1 MTVREFVGSAADDNF
16 NISETRNESSVY
28 NADNSAGKDMTV
40 KQMNDRMEAQ
50 VQFLQAILDANS
62 KPKVSVTI
70 DSINASILPGDNL
83 TFTEIDAP
91 VTVSSLLVRAII
103 YDLGNA
109 QTTFTGDA
117 VITIVEET

>member
-1 MTVREFVGSAADDNF
+1 
-16 NISETRNESSVY
+16 
-28 NADNSAGKDMTV
+28 
-40 KQMNDRMEAQ
+40 MNDRMEAQ

-91 VTVSSLLVRAII
+91 VTVSSLLVRAIN

-117 VITIVEET
+117 TITIVEDT